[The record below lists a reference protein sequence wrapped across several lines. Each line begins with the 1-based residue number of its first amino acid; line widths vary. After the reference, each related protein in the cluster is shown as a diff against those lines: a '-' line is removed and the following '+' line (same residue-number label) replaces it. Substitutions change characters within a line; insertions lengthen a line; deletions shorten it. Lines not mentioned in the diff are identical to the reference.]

1 MAMQTTSAFRAPV
14 TATTGQGS
22 TSSLDVQ
29 VKTGTRG
36 ADAVR
41 CGTFASGYTHV
52 TRCNDGSFCCGDSN
66 AACCNSYSGV
76 YLNENGTEILQSSE
90 SGPLPDTTT
99 SSTDVPYSSPIPTS
113 LQTRVLTSTG
123 KSTTNLP
130 SQTATATNVTSADK
144 PKEGLSTEA
153 KIGIGVG
160 VPAVILA
167 ALTLW
172 RQCRTKGP

>member
-1 MAMQTTSAFRAPV
+1 MLGRQ
-14 TATTGQGS
+14 
-22 TSSLDVQ
+22 
-29 VKTGTRG
+29 
-36 ADAVR
+36 
-41 CGTFASGYTHV
+41 SGYTHV
-52 TRCNDGSFCCGDSN
+52 TRCNDGSFCCGNSN

>member
-1 MAMQTTSAFRAPV
+1 MLGRQ
-14 TATTGQGS
+14 
-22 TSSLDVQ
+22 
-29 VKTGTRG
+29 
-36 ADAVR
+36 
-41 CGTFASGYTHV
+41 SGYTHV

-123 KSTTNLP
+123 TSTTNLP
-130 SQTATATNVTSADK
+130 SQTATATNAPSADQSE
-144 PKEGLSTEA
+144 EGLSTEA
-153 KIGIGVG
+153 KNWNRCRCTCCSPCGSYAVEAM
-160 VPAVILA
+160 PAEE
-167 ALTLW
+167 TLISVADSAITDCLKKQRR
-172 RQCRTKGP
+172 RQWDYE